1 MKAFCLLKQAAVAW
15 LAAVVALGGTA
26 RADEIDRE
34 LDFATALADFGLPYY
49 GSRVVERLLV
59 QSPDAAERAKPVKAR
74 LMLASGRLKEA
85 EEAVKALNASDKR
98 VQQMLLSLAVSFY
111 NAGQFDKTRSIYD
124 DFFKKVQGKPA
135 DPVFYRSSAFQY
147 GQILE
152 HAGDPAGAIKAY
164 QYIIDLGTRD
174 EAGRQ
179 ALCEQAE
186 LYLKLA
192 DTATGT
198 NVQVQ
203 LKNAERVANI
213 VLYQGLDMWFGRA
226 LISLASSKE
235 RQGKLAEARQVIAGR
250 MNVLLEI
257 EKAVRDEGGPNSVVM
272 VQQISPI
279 PGARSAVGDLHVHEG
294 KDLLKAG
301 QKEKAKAAFAAA
313 LTEYINVLKKYPK
326 SPVAPQV
333 AARTQDL
340 LAQLQAMGSKTSI
353 DLTPWL
359 AQVNAPVFE
368 PADQLFRAGKYKE
381 ALDAYDKLLQ
391 QFKSNPAVP
400 QVLVNK
406 MMSYAH
412 LKQPEEALKQAN
424 EAATRFAADPR
435 TATGILQLAK
445 FYDDQGEEGEARAV
459 KVYYLVLKLFPK
471 HERVPNVLYR
481 LAFLRNQAKDPE
493 GAVTLLQRIADEFPN
508 DPLGAKAMSQLAWS
522 YYAASNYVQSI
533 KGFTNYLASAQP
545 GPDKAQAQFFLATAY
560 RQSNLPREALAALD
574 TLIAWLD
581 KDRNS
586 FARVPADLKKNDDLL
601 EQAFFQRGSCLIA
614 IKEPA
619 AEIALNRD
627 KALKAFDE
635 FAARYQR
642 SKQLA
647 KALRLK
653 GAAYLEIGR
662 TQDAAQVFDEL
673 AKKYPNTEEGKSA
686 LYALAKSA
694 LEVRQIKQAQDALT
708 KLAAT
713 ADKYGPELFL
723 SLGKDFTDAKLPADA
738 ARCFDVVLGKL
749 TDPKAPLREVAIFA
763 KGKAQLDAGDA
774 KAALATL
781 AQLFKEYP
789 STGFF
794 REGKFA
800 VVEAARQA
808 KQFNVAETA
817 LADIMQQ
824 FANKPAIF
832 TRANLDLAK
841 MQLDGGQKD
850 KALASY
856 QRVAM
861 LSDPTNA
868 DLAPMVEE
876 AYREAVRLGMDL
888 RRYTDVIQ
896 NSEEY
901 EKAFPSGKYLDETR
915 RARTE
920 AKTKTSGG

>member
-1 MKAFCLLKQAAVAW
+1 MKAFCLFKQAAVAW
-15 LAAVVALGGTA
+15 LAVVVALGGVA
-26 RADEIDRE
+26 RADEVDRE
-34 LDFATALADFGLPYY
+34 LDFATALAQFGLPYY

-59 QSPDAAERAKPVKAR
+59 QHPDGAERAKPVKAR

-98 VQQMLLSLAVSFY
+98 VQEMLLSLAVAFY
-111 NAGQFDKTRSIYD
+111 NAGQFDKTRAIYD

-135 DPVFYRSSAFQY
+135 DPAFYRSSAFQY

-152 HAGDPAGAIKAY
+152 HAGDPAGAIRAY
-164 QYIIDLGTRD
+164 QHIIELGTRD
-174 EAGRQ
+174 DAGRQ

-192 DTATGT
+192 EVATGT
-198 NVQVQ
+198 NVVAQ
-203 LKNAERVANI
+203 LKNAERVANV

-226 LISLASSKE
+226 LISLASAKE
-235 RQGKLAEARQVIAGR
+235 RQGKLAEARQAIAGR

-257 EKAVRDEGGPNSVVM
+257 EKAVREESGANPLA

-279 PGARSAVGDLHVHEG
+279 PGARSALGDLHAHEG

-301 QKEKAKAAFAAA
+301 QKEKAKQAFSAA

-326 SPVAPQV
+326 SPAAPQV

-353 DLTPWL
+353 DLSPWL

-381 ALDAYDKLLQ
+381 ALEAYDKLLQ

-412 LKQPEEALKQAN
+412 LKQPEEALKLAN
-424 EAATRFAADPR
+424 EAAAQFVADPR
-435 TATGILQLAK
+435 TASGILQLAK

-522 YYAASNYVQSI
+522 YYAASNYVQAI
-533 KGFTNYLASAQP
+533 KGFTNYLVSAQS

-560 RQSNLPREALAALD
+560 RQSNQPREALAALEA
-574 TLIAWLD
+574 LIGWLE

-586 FARVPADLKKNDDLL
+586 FARVAADLKKNDDLL

-619 AEIALNRD
+619 AELALNRD

-635 FAARYQR
+635 FAARYPR

-738 ARCFDVVLGKL
+738 AKCFDVVLGKL
-749 TDPKAPLREVAIFA
+749 TDPKAPLREVALFA

-774 KAALATL
+774 KTALVTL
-781 AQLFKEYP
+781 NQLFKEYP
-789 STGFF
+789 ATGFF

-800 VVEAARQA
+800 VADAARQA
-808 KQFNVAETA
+808 KQFNVAESA
-817 LADIMQQ
+817 LADVMQQ
-824 FANKPAIF
+824 YANKPAIF

-841 MQLDGGQKD
+841 MQLDGGQKE

-888 RRYTDVIQ
+888 RRYSDVIQ
-896 NSEEY
+896 NSDEY
-901 EKAFPSGKYLDETR
+901 EKAFPNGKYLDEAR

-920 AKTKTSGG
+920 AKTKNSGG

>member
-1 MKAFCLLKQAAVAW
+1 MKAFCLFKRTAVAW
-15 LAAVVALGGTA
+15 LAATVTLGGVA

-34 LDFATALADFGLPYY
+34 LDFATALAQFGLPYY

-59 QSPDAAERAKPVKAR
+59 QHPDAAERAKPVKAR

-98 VQQMLLSLAVSFY
+98 VQEMLLSLANSFY
-111 NAGQFDKTRSIYD
+111 NAGQFDKTRAIYS
-124 DFFKKVQGKPA
+124 DFFAKVKGKPA
-135 DPVFYRSSAFQY
+135 DPAFYRAAAFQF

-164 QYIIDLGTRD
+164 QYIVELGTRD

-192 DTATGT
+192 DVATGT
-198 NVQVQ
+198 NVVVQ
-203 LKNAERVANI
+203 LKNAERVANV

-226 LISLASSKE
+226 LISLASAKE
-235 RQGKLAEARQVIAGR
+235 RQGKLVEARQVISGR

-257 EKAVRDEGGPNSVVM
+257 EKAVREEGGPNSAQM

-279 PGARSAVGDLHVHEG
+279 PGARAAVGDLHMHEG

-301 QKEKAKAAFAAA
+301 QKEKAKGAFSAA

-368 PADQLFRAGKYKE
+368 PADQLFRAGKYQE
-381 ALDAYDKLLQ
+381 ALDAYDKLLKQ
-391 QFKSNPAVP
+391 YGNNPAVP
-400 QVLVNK
+400 QVLVNR

-412 LKQPEEALKQAN
+412 LKQPEPALTVAN
-424 EAATRFAADPR
+424 EAATRYAADPR
-435 TATGILQLAK
+435 TAAGILQLAK
-445 FYDDQGEEGEARAV
+445 FYDDQGEEGEARSV
-459 KVYYLVLKLFPK
+459 KVYYLFLKLFPK

-493 GAVTLLQRIADEFPN
+493 AAVTLLQRIADEFPN

-522 YYAASNYVQSI
+522 YYAASNYVQAI

-545 GPDKAQAQFFLATAY
+545 SPDKAQAQFFLGTAY
-560 RQSNLPREALAALD
+560 RMSSLPRDALVALD
-574 TLIAWLD
+574 TLIGWLE

-601 EQAFFQRGSCLIA
+601 EQAFFQRGSCLMA

-619 AEIALNRD
+619 AELAANRD
-627 KALKAFDE
+627 KALKAFDD
-635 FAARYQR
+635 FAQRYPR

-653 GAAYLEIGR
+653 GAVYLELGR

-673 AKKYPNTEEGKSA
+673 AKKYPTTEEGKSA

-694 LEVRQIKQAQDALT
+694 LEVRQIKQAQEALV

-738 ARCFDVVLGKL
+738 AKCFDVMLGKL

-774 KAALATL
+774 KAALVTL
-781 AQLFKEYP
+781 NQLFREYP

-800 VVEAARQA
+800 VAEAARQA

-888 RRYTDVIQ
+888 RRYADVIQ

-901 EKAFPSGKYLDETR
+901 EKAFPNGKYLDETR